1 MVSIIDVFYI
11 VYIDG
16 FNRQLNRSRNNE
28 VVTSDVSVIN
38 IGLQGRVTQRCY
50 IINFRINLSGW
61 FIYCAHFD
69 VSGHLFE

>member
-1 MVSIIDVFYI
+1 MVSIIDVY
-11 VYIDG
+11 G

-38 IGLQGRVTQRCY
+38 IGLQGRVAQHYY
-50 IINFRINLSGW
+50 IINFRINLSGC